1 MSVWRITP
9 TKCFNSESLLTSVA
23 TGYDYPLSAIMDFD
37 HVIMVKSDGTVTD
50 DTPNAPYAPELYN
63 EGIGGTGYASWEL
76 MTGYTGQYGY
86 HGPMMH
92 ASEYIGGRMARDI
105 LSTPGYYVSV
115 YTPDGESW
123 AVARIVFENM
133 W

>member
-1 MSVWRITP
+1 MSVWTVTTFANDDEALTDIDTGRVT
-9 TKCFNSESLLTSVA
+9 TLSE
-23 TGYDYPLSAIMDFD
+23 IMDFD
-37 HVIMVKSDGTVTD
+37 HVIMVRADGTVTD
-50 DTPNAPYAPELYN
+50 DTPNAPYAPEMDN
-63 EGIGGTGYASWEL
+63 GGMEETGYASWEL

-86 HGPMMH
+86 HGPYMH

-105 LSTPGYYVSV
+105 LATPGYYVSV
-115 YTPDGESW
+115 YTPDLESW